1 MKTKHILGLLEE
13 YGLRLWP
20 RAHKSRFINSLTVG
34 SVFPPQV
41 PCGSWKASYQFIV
54 ELAHATR
61 SAEEI
66 SYSRVK
72 ASKRLVHCL
81 DHPLSSSCATCPR
94 ALFLL
99 QHCPTEVPFFKRPWK
114 RAEAS
119 GPQTHN
125 HHQLSYIMWKF
136 LGFTSSSH
144 SSLLTCSFPLSR
156 MK

>member
-72 ASKRLVHCL
+72 ASKRLVLQKGMTIHWAQVVQ
-81 DHPLSSSCATCPR
+81 PAQELSSFCST
-94 ALFLL
+94 ALQRFPSSKGLEKGQKLL
-99 QHCPTEVPFFKRPWK
+99 VLRPIIITAKLHHVKIFGFYQFFPFFF
-114 RAEAS
+114 
-119 GPQTHN
+119 TH
-125 HHQLSYIMWKF
+125 M
-136 LGFTSSSH
+136 
-144 SSLLTCSFPLSR
+144 LLPPE
-156 MK
+156 